1 MHSIVEDSRVS
12 RAIDDAKMRWPR
24 ADDAWEAITWV
35 IARDPFIGVAVT
47 ESGNVRSFTFDGA
60 KSIGL
65 PTVTILY
72 EVQPTVIVVRDAVFQ
87 EPEFA
92 RAGRAR

>member
-1 MHSIVEDSRVS
+1 VRSIIEDSRVS

-24 ADDAWEAITWV
+24 AEDAWEAITWV
-35 IARDPFIGVAVT
+35 IVRDPLIGIAVT

-65 PTVTILY
+65 PTVTVVY
-72 EVQPTVIVVRDAVFQ
+72 ETQHLVIVVQDALFQ
-87 EPEFA
+87 EPRFA
-92 RAGRAR
+92 QAGRA

>member
-1 MHSIVEDSRVS
+1 VYGIIEDSRVS
-12 RAIDDAKMRWPR
+12 RAVDDAKLRWPR

-47 ESGNVRSFTFDGA
+47 ESGKVRSFTFDGA

-72 EVQPTVIVVRDAVFQ
+72 EIQPTVVVVLDAVFKDS
-87 EPEFA
+87 EFT
-92 RAGRAR
+92 RPGRA